1 MLCARHCDWHD
12 CVSCS
17 QHPCEVDLITSILL
31 KLETVLIVYQ
41 RRQDLGLDLCEFIHE
56 VNEYVLKTS
65 CVPDLVLGYEGK
77 VVNKVDWH
85 ISFWNMIEKHETDS
99 HILILFQVNPAK

>member
-1 MLCARHCDWHD
+1 M
-12 CVSCS
+12 
-17 QHPCEVDLITSILL
+17 
-31 KLETVLIVYQ
+31 
-41 RRQDLGLDLCEFIHE
+41 GLDLCEFIHE

-77 VVNKVDWH
+77 VVNKVDRH

-99 HILILFQVNPAK
+99 HILISGKSCKVKVLCKGLLGESNQVWEMREHFPEELKLKPKSGR